1 MGGQNFLGDKHV
13 CGASREMEET
23 RGIEKN
29 SSPSAFIVYGHWSS
43 LIQN

>member
-13 CGASREMEET
+13 YGARRGMEET
-23 RGIEKN
+23 GGIEKN
-29 SSPSAFIVYGHWSS
+29 SSPSAFMGYDHLPA